1 MNWHPLPYWQH
12 SAWQTT
18 TEIYSFQRLYHASHF
33 CSTTLGSPK
42 LFECSVTR
50 MWAMPM
56 DCETFPKFRFRRTAT
71 LNDSS
76 IPVQSQLSEC
86 GFPSGAFHIWRIMGC
101 SRTAGAT
108 SSRDDLKDGSTCP
121 WYLDISSTYFL
132 PIFTYD
138 ISDSFSPIL
147 SRGAGRSSVLVVFFW
162 CTGILWACYHQPSL
176 NHDLKKFLQETQTW
190 YLESTHRIFH
200 GIPYSL
206 VWLCNPSWHAVQFGG
221 GLNSTN
227 LSKVI
232 FSRRSEP
239 LGLPFST
246 WEVDSSGSPSIREF
260 SKSLGKSSNCSSC
273 LWDATLSGN
282 EVPYLWSTTVLV
294 VMIVRDAFPEPWTSD
309 ISTTLYT
316 PCSLIPESSLHPRRC
331 FCTKLRALNVWLVM
345 D

>member
-176 NHDLKKFLQETQTW
+176 NHDLKKFLQELKLGTSNQLIESFTVFRIPWYGYVTLLDTQYNLGVGWTQRTFQRW
-190 YLESTHRIFH
+190 FS
-200 GIPYSL
+200 
-206 VWLCNPSWHAVQFGG
+206 HADP
-221 GLNSTN
+221 N
-227 LSKVI
+227 
-232 FSRRSEP
+232 
-239 LGLPFST
+239 
-246 WEVDSSGSPSIREF
+246 
-260 SKSLGKSSNCSSC
+260 
-273 LWDATLSGN
+273 
-282 EVPYLWSTTVLV
+282 
-294 VMIVRDAFPEPWTSD
+294 
-309 ISTTLYT
+309 
-316 PCSLIPESSLHPRRC
+316 H
-331 FCTKLRALNVWLVM
+331 
-345 D
+345 